1 MRTAAGSGMAA
12 NRAAV
17 SPKSTF
23 HNFPRG
29 DHFMRHLLTAL
40 LATTAIAGAAQAQDA
55 KKVFFLLPNTTTI
68 RFESRDAPFFVE
80 AMKEKSP
87 ETQVVVQNA
96 QGDPQ
101 QQQRQIEDAI
111 AQGANLILLTS
122 ADANLIAG
130 GLAAAEAAGVPVVL
144 YDHDA
149 VGGKAEAHVVFDSL
163 AVGQEQGR
171 RAAELIEK
179 MDKSPVKVARVKGNQ
194 GEFGTGQYEKGQDE
208 FLKPLIE
215 SGKVEVVCE
224 QYTQNWDP
232 TLAQAFAE
240 DCLTRSGGEVDVFIG
255 MNDGTTGG
263 SVAAL
268 ISQGYQPGEKL
279 VTGGQD
285 ATVEAL
291 RYIAQGWQDNSV
303 LKDLKVEATEA
314 AEVVAAI
321 LAGSGVPQDLV
332 NGEVNNEYMD
342 VPAVFL
348 PVENITID
356 NLSEVVSKGVWTWPE
371 ICQGVEST
379 EVCKTSM

>member
-1 MRTAAGSGMAA
+1 
-12 NRAAV
+12 
-17 SPKSTF
+17 
-23 HNFPRG
+23 
-29 DHFMRHLLTAL
+29 MRHLLAAL
-40 LATTAIAGAAQAQDA
+40 LATSAIAGAAHAQDA

-80 AMKEKSP
+80 AMKEKAP
-87 ETQVVVQNA
+87 GAEVIVQNA

-122 ADANLIAG
+122 ADANLVAG
-130 GLAAAEAAGVPVVL
+130 GMAAAEAAGVPIVL

-163 AVGQEQGR
+163 AVGEAQGK
-171 RAAELIEK
+171 RAAELIGK

-194 GEFGTGQYEKGQDE
+194 GEYGTGQYEKGQDE
-208 FLKPLIE
+208 FLKPLID
-215 SGKVEVVCE
+215 SGKVEVVCD
-224 QYTQNWDP
+224 QDTQNWDP

-240 DCLTRSGGEVDVFIG
+240 DCLTKNGGDVDVFLG

-263 SVAAL
+263 AVTAL
-268 ISQGYQPGEKL
+268 ISQGFQPGEKL

-314 AEVVAAI
+314 ATVVASI
-321 LAGSGVPQDLV
+321 LDGKGVPADLV
-332 NGEVNNEYMD
+332 NGKVNNEYMD
-342 VPAVFL
+342 VPAILL
-348 PVENITID
+348 PVENITAD
-356 NLSEVVSKGVWTWPE
+356 NLGEVVNKGVWTWAE
-371 ICQGVEST
+371 ICQGIEST
-379 EVCKTSM
+379 EVCKTNM